1 MKNFIL
7 KLYWFFIIFLPNIYS
22 LIVLPFK
29 ISGFKPKQNWDYNV
43 TDFIKDY
50 LFLDIFT
57 TVEIGSPPQ
66 QVATLISTNEN
77 TFSLSAEIC
86 KRETLSNIYDVSI
99 VKNSG
104 YKLDYLSLYYI
115 DLYKSIIVNYLNE
128 DGNVTNITEKM
139 YLYNT
144 TYLSSQPKDWGDMK
158 GDLDTK
164 INVPN
169 MTFIIK
175 DYKYGERLC
184 GSLGIGSPLSLTGGL
199 LKLRGMPSFI
209 DTLKYNKVIDN
220 YSWTI
225 KIHHSEEGRLVIG
238 DLPHIYEYN
247 KKYYNESKYKSFNS
261 FNPYEVD
268 YPWSIR
274 FDSINF
280 INSTNEIIHIQNG
293 LRSYL
298 VPNYGFII
306 GEEKYRNLILENY
319 FQNLINKKICVLEK
333 TKNTNITR
341 THYHFATN
349 GIYEIFHCNKS
360 ILDEKERFPKLNF
373 EHKEQNFTFSL
384 NFSDLFMLV
393 QERYF
398 FLIIFPENSYG
409 VKSSFWYLGLPF
421 YKVYQLVFNF
431 DSKTIGTYEKP
442 IIHKVVDDNDT
453 ITDEPESNTEKK
465 GFNFTRTLLEIIFG
479 IILVLIAYFIGKK
492 INEQR
497 KKRANELADDYE
509 YHSENETN
517 DINNNQNNKI
527 IN

>member
-1 MKNFIL
+1 MKKFIL
-7 KLYWFFIIFLPNIYS
+7 KLYCFIIVFLPNIYS
-22 LIVLPFK
+22 LIVIPFR
-29 ISGFKPKQNWDYNV
+29 ISGFNPIQKWDYNV
-43 TDFIKDY
+43 TDFVKEY

-57 TVEIGSPPQ
+57 TVEIGTPPQ
-66 QVATLISTNEN
+66 QVATLISPDEK

-86 KRETLSNIYDVSI
+86 KRKSLKNIYDVSI
-99 VKNSG
+99 VKKTG
-104 YKLDYLSLYYI
+104 YKLDYLNLYYI
-115 DLYKSIIVNYLNE
+115 DLYKSIIVNYINE
-128 DGNVTNITEKM
+128 DGNVSNITEKI

-144 TYLSSQPKDWGDMK
+144 TYLSNQPKDWGSMK

-164 INVPN
+164 IKVPN

-175 DYKYGERLC
+175 DYKYGEPLC
-184 GSLGIGSPLSLTGGL
+184 GSLGIGSPIRLTAGL
-199 LKLRGMPSFI
+199 LKLKDMPSFI
-209 DTLKYNKVIDN
+209 DTLKNNKVIDN

-238 DLPHIYEYN
+238 DLPHIYEYD
-247 KKYYNESKYKSFNS
+247 KKFYNESKYKTFKSFEPHN
-261 FNPYEVD
+261 VD

-280 INSTNEIIHIQNG
+280 VNSKNETLYIQEG

-306 GEEKYRNLILENY
+306 GEENYRNLILENY
-319 FQNLINKKICVLEK
+319 FQDLINKKICVLEK
-333 TKNTNITR
+333 TEKTNITR
-341 THYHFATN
+341 TYYHFATN
-349 GIYEIFHCNKS
+349 GIYEVFHCNKS
-360 ILDEKERFPKLNF
+360 ILDEKEKFPKLNF
-373 EHKEQNFTFSL
+373 EHKEQNIIFSL
-384 NFSDLFMLV
+384 NFSDLFMLI

-398 FLIIFPENSYG
+398 FLVIFPENFWK

-421 YKVYQLVFNF
+421 YKAYQFVFNF
-431 DSKTIGTYEKP
+431 DSKTISTYEKP
-442 IIHKVVDDNDT
+442 IIHTIIDNDT
-453 ITDEPESNTEKK
+453 IIDEPDSNSEKK

-509 YHSENETN
+509 YHTENDTN
-517 DINNNQNNKI
+517 DINNSQNNNI